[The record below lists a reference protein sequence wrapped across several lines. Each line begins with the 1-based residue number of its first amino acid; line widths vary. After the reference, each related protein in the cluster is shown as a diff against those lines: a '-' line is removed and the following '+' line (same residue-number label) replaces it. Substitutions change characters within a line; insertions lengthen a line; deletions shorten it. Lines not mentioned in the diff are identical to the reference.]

1 MPFLTRKSGST
12 EDSIS
17 MQKILGVGNGAIWD
31 GDGYRPSKNGSG
43 LAGLNLGQGLGDSV
57 ERVQQKRV
65 CGNAECASGWTMPW
79 RNRRRPIFEGQWG
92 CSGRC
97 VLAMVQDAVRREL
110 GDGSATTVAAPHR
123 HRVPLGL
130 LMLAQG
136 WITHPQLQ
144 KALAAQR
151 ESGTGRIGDWLMSEC
166 GLEPE
171 QITRGLSMQWG
182 CPVLTTETFSPE
194 AMALVM
200 PKEFVENFGL
210 LPLRVA
216 GTRILYLGFASQ
228 LDASAAFAVEQM
240 TELKVESGVV
250 EGAQFE
256 VARDRL
262 LACEGVETKLEA
274 AEDRDAMAARVTAI
288 LEQKQPVASRLIRLH
303 KYFWLRIWLERG
315 AFGRA
320 GSLPVTGEDVEDY
333 VFTVGIA
340 GLAYLA

>member
-1 MPFLTRKSGST
+1 MPFLTRKSGSAEAST
-12 EDSIS
+12 S
-17 MQKILGVGNGAIWD
+17 MQRILGA
-31 GDGYRPSKNGSG
+31 GDGVAWERDEYRPSSGVFG
-43 LAGLNLGQGLGDSV
+43 LAGLGLNDST
-57 ERVQQKRV
+57 ERVQQKRL
-65 CGNAECASGWTMPW
+65 CGHVDCASGWTMPW

-97 VLAMVQDAVRREL
+97 VLAMVQAAVRREV
-110 GDGSATTVAAPHR
+110 GDGSATTASAPHR

-151 ESGTGRIGDWLMSEC
+151 ESRTGRIGDWLMSEC

-182 CPVLTTETFSPE
+182 CPVLTTERFSPE

-200 PKEFVENFGL
+200 PKVFVENFGL
-210 LPLRVA
+210 LPLRIA
-216 GTRILYLGFASQ
+216 ATQILYLGFSGQ

-250 EGAQFE
+250 DGAQFE
-256 VARDRL
+256 TARSRL
-262 LACEGVETKLEA
+262 LACNGVETKIET

-288 LEQKQPVASRLIRLH
+288 LEQKQPIASRLVRLH
-303 KYFWLRIWLERG
+303 QYYWLRIWLESG
-315 AFGRA
+315 ALGKA
-320 GSLPVTGEDVEDY
+320 GSLPVTGEDVMDH
-333 VFTVGIA
+333 VFTVGA
-340 GLAYLA
+340 HR